1 MRLMIQIGLIEL
13 MIGGLLGWAMVVR
26 VERPEW
32 LKRIG
37 VIRLHRVLQVH
48 LDYIMM
54 GLILIAVGLALG
66 DPPGLLVGLLI
77 FGTLVNPFLFVP
89 LAFNPDVDKRLWF
102 RALSTVSFLTI
113 TIGLIWAV
121 ILGPA

>member
-1 MRLMIQIGLIEL
+1 MIQIGLIEL